1 MSLSNALKPF
11 ANYEGREISAKT
23 LVIFLAIAESGPDG
37 ILQADLVRKLKLDK
51 SSVSRNCL
59 LLSTKTEKGIVGL
72 KLIDKKAAPTNA
84 SINLLQLT
92 PEGKLLYSSILERL

>member
-11 ANYEGREISAKT
+11 AMYEGREISAKT
-23 LVIFLAIAESGPDG
+23 LVIFLAIAEAGEDG
-37 ILQADLVRKLKLDK
+37 ILQADLVRRLKLDK
-51 SSVSRNCL
+51 SNVSRNCL
-59 LLSTKTEKGIVGL
+59 LLAAQTEKGTVGL
-72 KLIDKKAAPTNA
+72 KLIDKKPSPTNA

>member
-11 ANYEGREISAKT
+11 AMYEGREISAKT
-23 LVIFLAIAESGPDG
+23 LVIFLAIAEAGEDG
-37 ILQADLVRKLKLDK
+37 ILQADLVRQLKLDK
-51 SSVSRNCL
+51 SNVSRNCL
-59 LLSTKTEKGIVGL
+59 LLAAQTEKGTVGL
-72 KLIDKKAAPTNA
+72 KLIDKKPSPANA

>member
-11 ANYEGREISAKT
+11 AIYEGREISAKT
-23 LVIFLAIAESGPDG
+23 LVIFLAIAEAGEDG
-37 ILQADLVRKLKLDK
+37 ILQADLVRQLKLDK
-51 SSVSRNCL
+51 SNVSRNCL
-59 LLSTKTEKGIVGL
+59 LLAAQTEKGTVGL
-72 KLIDKKAAPTNA
+72 KLIDKKPSPTNA

>member
-11 ANYEGREISAKT
+11 AMYEGREISAKT

-37 ILQADLVRKLKLDK
+37 VLQADLVRKLQLDK

-59 LLSTKTEKGIVGL
+59 LLAAQTEKGTMGM

-84 SINLLQLT
+84 SINLLKLT
-92 PEGKLLYSSILERL
+92 PEGQSLYSSMLEKL

>member
-11 ANYEGREISAKT
+11 AIYQGREISAKT
-23 LVIFLAIAESGPDG
+23 LVIFLAIAEAGEDG
-37 ILQADLVRKLKLDK
+37 ILQADLVRQLKLDK
-51 SSVSRNCL
+51 SNVSRNCL
-59 LLSTKTEKGIVGL
+59 LLAAQTEKGTVGL
-72 KLIDKKAAPTNA
+72 KLIDKKPSPTNA